1 MKKLKFLLLAVLII
15 TAFTAGCTQNTEVPE
30 GNVPDINPNAE
41 AANKDTTDV
50 MLYFSYH
57 GEDLLAGETRSID
70 VPISDTLEKAVV
82 KALVDGPVS
91 DELTG
96 LFWQGVE
103 LVGIDENANHVFVT
117 LSQEFITTE
126 PEQELIDGMTADE
139 QKKLAI
145 YSIVNTIVEMG
156 VYSRVQIY
164 VANENGINQR
174 ITHKQAGWS
183 DDNDYLDPLGRDSSL
198 ILTPENTIVQALTSF
213 KNKDWSRLY
222 TFTAKSDI
230 DGTSKPLISD
240 FSSALAKEGNVLE
253 SFEAIDS
260 NVASSGQSAVVMINY
275 SLKTREGTIIEEDN
289 IPIILV
295 REKNIWKL
303 TYSSL
308 VNLLINV

>member
-1 MKKLKFLLLAVLII
+1 MKKLKFILLTVIFIAVF
-15 TAFTAGCTQNTEVPE
+15 AAGCTQSSDTPE

-41 AANKDTTDV
+41 AANKDTTDIT
-50 MLYFSYH
+50 LYFSYH
-57 GEDLLAGETRSID
+57 GENLLASETRAID
-70 VPISDTLEKAVV
+70 VPISDTIEKAVV
-82 KALVDGPVS
+82 KALVQGPVS

-96 LFWQGVE
+96 LFWPGVE
-103 LVGIDENANHVFVT
+103 LVDIDENANHVLVT

-126 PEQELIDGMTADE
+126 PESKLIDGLTTEE

-156 VYSRVQIY
+156 TYSRVQIY
-164 VANENGINQR
+164 VANENGISQR

-183 DDNDYLDPLGRDSSL
+183 DDNDKLDPLGRDSSL

-213 KNKDWSRLY
+213 KYKDWSRLY
-222 TFTAKSDI
+222 TFTAKTDAE
-230 DGTSKPLISD
+230 GTQKPLISD
-240 FSSALAKEGNVLE
+240 FSSALAAEGNVLE
-253 SFEAIDS
+253 DFEVIDS
-260 NVASSGQSAVVMINY
+260 NVSSNGQSAVGMLNY
-275 SLKTREGTIIEEDN
+275 TLKTREGTLIVQEN
-289 IPIILV
+289 VPIILV